1 MPNYNKDINYTGR
14 DFASLRENLMEF
26 AKTYFPSVY
35 KDFNEAS
42 PGMMFL
48 ESVAYV
54 GDVMG
59 YYTDAAFKES
69 LLPYAEE
76 KNQIYNIAQF
86 MGYTPR
92 LISPSLTEIKFSQEL
107 PARTDDD
114 SLPDYDYAT
123 NIKESTRV
131 TSPAQGVEFRLLSDC
146 NFKVDQGDTVIET
159 SVVSPNKY
167 FRVHKKVKAVSGFTK
182 EETFTFG
189 SPQKYSKIVLA
200 EENITDII
208 SMTDSDGNTWY
219 EVPFLAQ
226 DTIFSEF
233 QNLAE
238 NDSSLVSF
246 DATNPYIM
254 KRLKTSKRFR
264 TYVRSDSKT
273 EVRFGSGTQV
283 APDEE
288 LIPNPD
294 TVGSNLPGSPSKLGI
309 AFDPNNFTNTKAYGE
324 APSNVTLTITYAY
337 GGGSAHNV
345 RSGDINSFSSKV
357 LSPFTANLNSTKL
370 TRVKN
375 SLNLINEEPASGGM
389 DAESVEE
396 IKQNALAYFQAQS
409 RMVTRD
415 DIITRIYALPER
427 YGNIAKA
434 YVVQDEQISS
444 TGSSRFINN
453 QFGLNIYLLGYDK
466 NRKLTNLNDVSK
478 QNLKT
483 YLGRFRMLTDAY
495 NIKNAYIVNIGV
507 KFDILVKRGYN
518 KNEVLLRAVNTVKK
532 YFNID
537 SWQINQPIVI
547 AEVLG
552 VLLKVEG
559 VLGVEKPSDGN
570 PLGTNIVFENKYDT
584 TKGYSG
590 NVYDLTDPMVMKN
603 GIIYTSK
610 DPSIFEVKYPSTDIV
625 GRVIGDVR

>member
-1 MPNYNKDINYTGR
+1 MPNYEKDINYTGR
-14 DFASLRENLMEF
+14 DFSSLRENLMEF
-26 AKTYFPSVY
+26 AKTYFPTVY

-92 LISPSLTEIKFSQEL
+92 LISPSITEIKFSQEL
-107 PARTDDD
+107 PARTDDE
-114 SLPDYDYAT
+114 SQPDYDYAT

-131 TSPAQGVEFRLLSDC
+131 ISPAQGVEFRLLSDC
-146 NFKVDQGDTVIET
+146 NFKVDQGDTIIDRSEWSST
-159 SVVSPNKY
+159 NKY
-167 FRVHKKVKAVSGFTK
+167 FRLYKKVKAVSGFTK

-189 SPQKYSKIVLA
+189 SPEKYSKIVLA

-208 SMTDSDGNTWY
+208 SITDSDGNTWH

-233 QNLAE
+233 QNLDE
-238 NDSSLVSF
+238 NDSSLTSY
-246 DATNPYIM
+246 DSTNPYIV

-264 TYVRSDSKT
+264 TYVRADSKT
-273 EVRFGSGTQV
+273 ELRFGSGIQV
-283 APDEE
+283 TPDEE

-309 AFDPNNFTNTKAYGE
+309 AFDPNNFTSTRAYGE
-324 APSNVTLTITYAY
+324 APSNVTLTVTYAY
-337 GGGSAHNV
+337 AGGSAHNV

-357 LSPFTANLNSTKL
+357 LSPFTANLDSTKL

-415 DIITRIYALPER
+415 DIVTRIYALPDR
-427 YGNIAKA
+427 YGNISKA
-434 YVVQDEQISS
+434 YVVQDEQISD
-444 TGSSRFINN
+444 TVGFINN

-466 NRKLTNLNDVSK
+466 NRKLTNLNSVSK

-518 KNEVLLRAVNTVKK
+518 KSEVLLRSVNKMK
-532 YFNID
+532 EYFNID
-537 SWQINQPIVI
+537 NWQINQPIII

-590 NVYDLTDPMVMKN
+590 NVYDLSDPMVMKN
-603 GIIYTSK
+603 GIIYPSK

>member
-1 MPNYNKDINYTGR
+1 
-14 DFASLRENLMEF
+14 
-26 AKTYFPSVY
+26 
-35 KDFNEAS
+35 
-42 PGMMFL
+42 
-48 ESVAYV
+48 
-54 GDVMG
+54 
-59 YYTDAAFKES
+59 
-69 LLPYAEE
+69 
-76 KNQIYNIAQF
+76 
-86 MGYTPR
+86 
-92 LISPSLTEIKFSQEL
+92 
-107 PARTDDD
+107 
-114 SLPDYDYAT
+114 
-123 NIKESTRV
+123 
-131 TSPAQGVEFRLLSDC
+131 
-146 NFKVDQGDTVIET
+146 
-159 SVVSPNKY
+159 
-167 FRVHKKVKAVSGFTK
+167 
-182 EETFTFG
+182 
-189 SPQKYSKIVLA
+189 
-200 EENITDII
+200 
-208 SMTDSDGNTWY
+208 
-219 EVPFLAQ
+219 
-226 DTIFSEF
+226 
-233 QNLAE
+233 
-238 NDSSLVSF
+238 
-246 DATNPYIM
+246 M

-264 TYVRSDSKT
+264 TYVRADSKT
-273 EVRFGSGTQV
+273 ELRFGSGIQV
-283 APDEE
+283 TPDEE

-309 AFDPNNFTNTKAYGE
+309 AFDPNNFTSTRAYGE
-324 APSNVTLTITYAY
+324 APSNVTLTVTYAY
-337 GGGSAHNV
+337 AGGSAHNV

-357 LSPFTANLNSTKL
+357 LSPFTANLDSTKL

-415 DIITRIYALPER
+415 DIVTRIYALPDR

-434 YVVQDEQISS
+434 YVVQDEQISD
-444 TGSSRFINN
+444 TVGFINN

-466 NRKLTNLNDVSK
+466 NRKLTNLNSVSK

-518 KNEVLLRAVNTVKK
+518 KSEVLLRSVNKMK
-532 YFNID
+532 EYFNID
-537 SWQINQPIVI
+537 NWQINQPIII

-590 NVYDLTDPMVMKN
+590 NVYDLSDPMVMKN
-603 GIIYTSK
+603 GIIYPSK